1 MTDQPDGLIIQDLL
15 LSTRDTFYQIDAL
28 LITDNSIFLYEI
40 KNNSVCYNFKERTI
54 YSTSG
59 HALLDP
65 VAQAELK
72 RSYLFNLL
80 MNMGHHIEVIPLVIY
95 INPVFYIYDF
105 PINKSVIFSGQ
116 LTSHF
121 KTVSAE
127 VSKPTVLSKTLAE
140 KLVRLYN
147 ELYRP
152 LNLSNYTFDLLQKGI
167 VCPDC

>member
-1 MTDQPDGLIIQDLL
+1 
-15 LSTRDTFYQIDAL
+15 
-28 LITDNSIFLYEI
+28 
-40 KNNSVCYNFKERTI
+40 
-54 YSTSG
+54 
-59 HALLDP
+59 
-65 VAQAELK
+65 
-72 RSYLFNLL
+72 